1 MDAVKGE
8 SASDRRLRA
17 FRATDAFALEVI
29 VASRALDRGEG
40 AGLARDIRTVAARCG
55 GALVAAT
62 AGPGP
67 ARETLEGARAGLL
80 EVRYYLYLARRLGF
94 LDLRRYRELAAR
106 QDSALR
112 ELDALLDGA
121 ARTRLDIGQERA

>member
-1 MDAVKGE
+1 MDALRGE
-8 SASDRRLRA
+8 SAGDRRLRA

-62 AGPGP
+62 SGA
-67 ARETLEGARAGLL
+67 AASRETLEGARAGLF
-80 EVRYYLYLARRLGF
+80 EIRYYLYLARRLGF
-94 LDLRRYRELAAR
+94 LDLRRYRDLAAR
-106 QDSALR
+106 QDAALR
-112 ELDALLDGA
+112 ELDGLLEGI
-121 ARTRLDIGQERA
+121 ARPRIDIGQERA

>member
-1 MDAVKGE
+1 MDALRGE
-8 SASDRRLRA
+8 SGADRRLRA

-62 AGPGP
+62 AGPSTS
-67 ARETLEGARAGLL
+67 RETLEGARAGLF
-80 EVRYYLYLARRLGF
+80 EIRYYLYLARRLGF
-94 LDLRRYRELAAR
+94 LDLRRYRDLAAR
-106 QDSALR
+106 QDAALR
-112 ELDALLDGA
+112 ELDGLLDGA
-121 ARTRLDIGQERA
+121 ARPGIDIGQERA

>member
-1 MDAVKGE
+1 MDALKGE
-8 SASDRRLRA
+8 GAADRRLRA

-62 AGPGP
+62 AGPAP
-67 ARETLEGARAGLL
+67 SRETLEGARAGLF
-80 EVRYYLYLARRLGF
+80 EIRYYLYLARRLGF
-94 LDLRRYRELAAR
+94 LDLRRYRDLAAR
-106 QDSALR
+106 QDAALR
-112 ELDALLDGA
+112 ELEGLLEGGIR
-121 ARTRLDIGQERA
+121 ARIDIGQERA